1 MNVEYFISKRI
12 ISAKE
17 NKNVF
22 SRPII
27 RITISAIALS
37 VAVMLI
43 SLSVLDGFKSEI
55 TNKVISFGSHIQ
67 ISAIQKS
74 DDYYKVPVSVND
86 TLINSIKN
94 ENNVHHI
101 DGVIYNFGLIKT
113 NDEFLGINLK
123 GVSSDYNF
131 DFFRENLIPGG
142 DFDPDCDSSI
152 LISSNIASKLK
163 LDTGSKINIYFP
175 NISDEKINV
184 RPFYISGIYNTS
196 MEEFDAQLALVNI
209 ENLIKVNNWNQNQV
223 EILVITLSDFEKLDE
238 STINLMTSID
248 DYYKYDV
255 SSITDLYPQIF
266 DWLNLQD
273 VNVRVI
279 IILMLLVA
287 GVNIVSSIL
296 ILILE
301 KTKLIGI
308 LKSLG
313 LSNWSVRKVFLYNSM
328 YLISKGLL
336 YGNVLGFTLLMLQQK
351 FNIISLDEKSYY
363 MKTIPISF
371 DISSILFLNIG
382 TLLICFLMMIVP
394 TIVITKISP
403 IKAIRFQ

>member
-27 RITISAIALS
+27 RITISATALS

-74 DDYYKVPVSVND
+74 NIHEKVPISVND
-86 TLINSIKN
+86 TLIDSIKN

-123 GVSSDYNF
+123 GVPSEYNL
-131 DFFRENLIPGG
+131 DFFKENLDTGKVVNS
-142 DFDPDCDSSI
+142 DSSI

-163 LDTGSKINIYFP
+163 LDIGEKLRIYFP

-196 MEEFDAQLALVNI
+196 MEEFDSQLAFVNI
-209 ENLIKVNNWNQNQV
+209 NNLIKVNNWKSDEV
-223 EILVITLSDFEKLDE
+223 EMLEITLSDFDKLDE
-238 STINLMTSID
+238 TTKNLMTSID
-248 DYYKYDV
+248 NYYQYDIE
-255 SSITDLYPQIF
+255 SITDLHPQIF

-273 VNVRVI
+273 VNFWVI

-287 GVNIVSSIL
+287 GVNIVSSVL

-336 YGNVLGFTLLMLQQK
+336 YGNILGFTLLMLQQK

-394 TIVITKISP
+394 TIIITKISP

>member
-1 MNVEYFISKRI
+1 MTKRKI
-12 ISAKE
+12 LWYEGDLGK
-17 NKNVF
+17 
-22 SRPII
+22 
-27 RITISAIALS
+27 
-37 VAVMLI
+37 
-43 SLSVLDGFKSEI
+43 
-55 TNKVISFGSHIQ
+55 
-67 ISAIQKS
+67 
-74 DDYYKVPVSVND
+74 Y
-86 TLINSIKN
+86 
-94 ENNVHHI
+94 
-101 DGVIYNFGLIKT
+101 IYERL
-113 NDEFLGINLK
+113 EE
-123 GVSSDYNF
+123 
-131 DFFRENLIPGG
+131 ENL
-142 DFDPDCDSSI
+142 
-152 LISSNIASKLK
+152 
-163 LDTGSKINIYFP
+163 
-175 NISDEKINV
+175 
-184 RPFYISGIYNTS
+184 TS
-196 MEEFDAQLALVNI
+196 ED
-209 ENLIKVNNWNQNQV
+209 
-223 EILVITLSDFEKLDE
+223 LDE

-273 VNVRVI
+273 VNFWVI

-287 GVNIVSSIL
+287 GINIVSSVL

-336 YGNVLGFTLLMLQQK
+336 YGNILGFTLLMLQQK

>member
-1 MNVEYFISKRI
+1 MNVEYFISKRLV
-12 ISAKE
+12 SAKE

-43 SLSVLDGFKSEI
+43 SLSVLEGFKLEI

-67 ISAIQKS
+67 IKAIQKS
-74 DDYYKVPVSVND
+74 NNHEKVSVSVND

-131 DFFRENLIPGG
+131 NFFRENLLKG
-142 DFDPDCDSSI
+142 DVINSDSSI
-152 LISSNIASKLK
+152 LISSDIASKLK
-163 LDTGSKINIYFP
+163 LDIGEKLRIYFP

-223 EILVITLSDFEKLDE
+223 EILEITLSDFEKLDE

-336 YGNVLGFTLLMLQQK
+336 YGNILGFTLLMLQQK
-351 FNIISLDEKSYY
+351 FNFISLDEKSYY

-371 DISSILFLNIG
+371 DVSSILFLNIG

>member
-12 ISAKE
+12 VTAKE

-131 DFFRENLIPGG
+131 DFFRENLIKG
-142 DFDPDCDSSI
+142 DVINSDSSI

-163 LDTGSKINIYFP
+163 LDIGEKLRIYFP

-209 ENLIKVNNWNQNQV
+209 ENLIKVNNWKSDEV
-223 EILVITLSDFEKLDE
+223 EMLEITLSDFNKLDE

-273 VNVRVI
+273 VNFWVI

-287 GVNIVSSIL
+287 GVNIVSSVL

>member
-74 DDYYKVPVSVND
+74 DEYYKVPVSVND

-131 DFFRENLIPGG
+131 DFFRENLIKG
-142 DFDPDCDSSI
+142 DVINSDSSI

-163 LDTGSKINIYFP
+163 LDIGEKLRIYFP

-184 RPFYISGIYNTS
+184 LPFYISGIYNTS

-223 EILVITLSDFEKLDE
+223 EILEITLSDFEKLDE
-238 STINLMTSID
+238 STINLITSID

-287 GVNIVSSIL
+287 GVNIVSSVL

-301 KTKLIGI
+301 ETKLIGI

-328 YLISKGLL
+328 YLISKGLF
-336 YGNVLGFTLLMLQQK
+336 YGNVLGFTLLMIQQK
-351 FNIISLDEKSYY
+351 FNFISLDEKSYY

>member
-131 DFFRENLIPGG
+131 DFFRENLIKG
-142 DFDPDCDSSI
+142 DVINSDSSI

-163 LDTGSKINIYFP
+163 LDIGEKLRIYFP

>member
-1 MNVEYFISKRI
+1 VEYFISKRLV
-12 ISAKE
+12 SAKE

-43 SLSVLDGFKSEI
+43 SLSVLEGFKLEI

-67 ISAIQKS
+67 IKAIQKS
-74 DDYYKVPVSVND
+74 NNHEKVSVSVND

-131 DFFRENLIPGG
+131 NFFRENLLKG
-142 DFDPDCDSSI
+142 DVINSDSSI
-152 LISSNIASKLK
+152 LISSDIASKLK
-163 LDTGSKINIYFP
+163 LDIGEKLRIYFP

-223 EILVITLSDFEKLDE
+223 EILEITLSDFEKLDE

-336 YGNVLGFTLLMLQQK
+336 YGNILGFTLLMLQQK
-351 FNIISLDEKSYY
+351 FNFISLDEKSYY

-371 DISSILFLNIG
+371 DVSSILFLNIG